1 MSDSEHPV
9 EWYLAREGQQ
19 FGPLNDVELKKFIE
33 LGHMRPND
41 LLWRHGFPDWRPAST
56 VFPPGRP
63 APSPTSNPAAPTRN
77 GSPDGQRAT
86 VQEKPDGERTGG
98 SLQTAAKPAGRGTTA
113 AQPATGSPRTKPAP
127 SSPRRAEGRP
137 AERAS
142 RPAAPRTHG
151 RSYVT
156 LVVFMALMVVAGTA
170 FALHQSG
177 RLAALMAD
185 FGLSDVTQSG
195 KSQPGATSVSTT
207 PRTTTGSTSPVGAP
221 RVAADQSVLKATG
234 SSAQEVDTN
243 FQKSPLWRLLKT
255 EFPDWYADQI
265 KETARLGSEQKDE
278 KTIAKYLA
286 DAMVALRR
294 KHVSDALSASP
305 PRLRTVA
312 STFLANL
319 GRLAGHSIDACYS
332 FISQGETNPAVVELM
347 RSSEHAANLQ
357 GQVVAVFE
365 AIAEGRKAPRAQ
377 SPPRR
382 EDYDA
387 LAAQLA
393 HRGWSP
399 VDLQLF
405 SDARALSRATPQK
418 VCQMVQ
424 DWFAAQLAVKDED
437 VQLRLLVEA
446 LKPVVAG

>member
-1 MSDSEHPV
+1 
-9 EWYLAREGQQ
+9 
-19 FGPLNDVELKKFIE
+19 
-33 LGHMRPND
+33 
-41 LLWRHGFPDWRPAST
+41 
-56 VFPPGRP
+56 
-63 APSPTSNPAAPTRN
+63 
-77 GSPDGQRAT
+77 
-86 VQEKPDGERTGG
+86 
-98 SLQTAAKPAGRGTTA
+98 
-113 AQPATGSPRTKPAP
+113 
-127 SSPRRAEGRP
+127 
-137 AERAS
+137 
-142 RPAAPRTHG
+142 
-151 RSYVT
+151 
-156 LVVFMALMVVAGTA
+156 MVLAGTA

-177 RLAALMAD
+177 RLASLIANL
-185 FGLSDVTQSG
+185 GLDEVTAYGKAQSG
-195 KSQPGATSVSTT
+195 SSPAATAAQNV
-207 PRTTTGSTSPVGAP
+207 TGS
-221 RVAADQSVLKATG
+221 AAAKAIAGQSVLMAVG
-234 SSAQEVDTN
+234 SSPQEVDAN
-243 FQKSPLWRLLKT
+243 FQKSGLWRLLKK
-255 EFPDWYADQI
+255 EFPEWYADQI

-278 KTIAKYLA
+278 RAIAKHLA

-294 KHVSDALSASP
+294 KHVSEALSASP
-305 PRLRTVA
+305 QQLRVVA
-312 STFLANL
+312 SAFLSNL
-319 GRLAGHSIDACYS
+319 GRLASHSIEACYS

-347 RSSEHAANLQ
+347 RSSEHAGNLQ

-365 AIAEGRKAPRAQ
+365 AIAEGRKAPREP

-393 HRGWSP
+393 GRGWNP

>member
-1 MSDSEHPV
+1 MSDSEHPI
-9 EWYLAREGQQ
+9 EWYLARDGQQ

-41 LLWRHGFPDWRPAST
+41 LLWRHGFPDWRPASS

-63 APSPTSNPAAPTRN
+63 AAPTSNPTAPPRT
-77 GSPDGQRAT
+77 GPADGQRAAA
-86 VQEKPDGERTGG
+86 QAKPEAERTTTGPA
-98 SLQTAAKPAGRGTTA
+98 QMAAKPGVRGAAA
-113 AQPATGSPRTKPAP
+113 AQPATGGPRGQSAP
-127 SSPRRAEGRP
+127 SHQRRMDARP
-137 AERAS
+137 ADQRTA
-142 RPAAPRTHG
+142 RPAAARAQR
-151 RSYVT
+151 RSYGT
-156 LVVFMALMVVAGTA
+156 LVVFLLMLVVLAGAAL
-170 FALHQSG
+170 ALHKTG
-177 RLAALMAD
+177 RLSALLAD
-185 FGLSDVTQSG
+185 FGLSDVSDAGNSQSG
-195 KSQPGATSVSTT
+195 AKPA
-207 PRTTTGSTSPVGAP
+207 TTGTAANASP
-221 RVAADQSVLKATG
+221 AAKVNSNQSVLLAVG
-234 SSAQEVDTN
+234 ASAQEVDAN
-243 FQKSPLWRLLKT
+243 FQKSALWRLLKT
-255 EFPDWYADQI
+255 EFPDWYAEQI
-265 KETARLGSEQKDE
+265 RETARLGGEQKDE
-278 KTIAKYLA
+278 KAIAKYLA

-294 KHVSDALSASP
+294 KHVGEALSASP
-305 PRLRTVA
+305 PRLRVVA
-312 STFLANL
+312 STFLSNL
-319 GRLAGHSIDACYS
+319 GRLSAHSIDACYS

-347 RSSEHAANLQ
+347 RSSEHSANLQ

-377 SPPRR
+377 TPPRR

-393 HRGWSP
+393 QRGWSP
-399 VDLQLF
+399 ADLQLF